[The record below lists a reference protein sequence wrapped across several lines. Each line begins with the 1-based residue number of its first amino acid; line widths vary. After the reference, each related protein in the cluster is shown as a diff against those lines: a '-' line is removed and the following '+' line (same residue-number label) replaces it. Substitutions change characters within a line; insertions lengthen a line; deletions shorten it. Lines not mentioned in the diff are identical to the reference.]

1 MVVNNQT
8 IRMLSLTVMFVSGC
22 GLRHIQ
28 IQGALLVW
36 LLVEIVLNRKQ
47 MKKISHRDVF
57 VMACL
62 MGAFSIL
69 SMIKNVSNY
78 PFVLV
83 AMAIG
88 YIVALNYRGKGA
100 ASFYDDMSKLCK
112 YAMYYTFMHIPF
124 LFFTGMLS
132 PLEGTFAYHFH
143 RLFYFVDSGGMS
155 FTNGFR
161 LCGLAW
167 EPGIWQMI
175 MNFNLYFALLE
186 KRSAKQIAMAIS
198 AVVLTLS
205 TSGMFTM
212 IVIILYYLSFVLKK
226 IKIGQL
232 VGIAIVGVFFYGIIS
247 QNIDEKL
254 NGEGVTSSM
263 VRFGDAYVGAM
274 MLSKNPII
282 GANAE
287 LTGYSRSNDV
297 IALRQYLWDEAEVK
311 GDSEGF
317 LNAYIVNGFMI
328 FLLDWGLVIG
338 LFLLYRMVKADF
350 MESTTVRI
358 GFLLT
363 ILLTLFAEPI
373 SSTAFFYFFVTFGIL
388 GKQTKIQN
396 GIGYART

>member
-1 MVVNNQT
+1 MVVNNQA

-22 GLRHIQ
+22 GLQHIQ
-28 IQGALLVW
+28 IQGSLLVW
-36 LLVEIVLNRKQ
+36 LFVEIVLNRKQ
-47 MKKISHRDVF
+47 MKKIPHRDVV

-69 SMIKNVSNY
+69 SIIKGVSNY

-100 ASFYDDMSKLCK
+100 ASFYDDMSKLCR

-175 MNFNLYFALLE
+175 MNFNLYFALVE

-212 IVIILYYLSFVLKK
+212 IVIILYYLSFVLKNN
-226 IKIGQL
+226 
-232 VGIAIVGVFFYGIIS
+232 VV
-247 QNIDEKL
+247 L
-254 NGEGVTSSM
+254 N
-263 VRFGDAYVGAM
+263 D
-274 MLSKNPII
+274 L
-282 GANAE
+282 
-287 LTGYSRSNDV
+287 
-297 IALRQYLWDEAEVK
+297 
-311 GDSEGF
+311 
-317 LNAYIVNGFMI
+317 
-328 FLLDWGLVIG
+328 
-338 LFLLYRMVKADF
+338 
-350 MESTTVRI
+350 
-358 GFLLT
+358 
-363 ILLTLFAEPI
+363 
-373 SSTAFFYFFVTFGIL
+373 
-388 GKQTKIQN
+388 
-396 GIGYART
+396 

>member
-226 IKIGQL
+226 MKIGQL
-232 VGIAIVGVFFYGIIS
+232 AGMAIVGVFFYGIIS

-254 NGEGVTSSM
+254 NGEGATSSM
-263 VRFGDAYVGAM
+263 VRFGDTYVGAM

-297 IALRQYLWDEAEVK
+297 IALRQYLWDEAEIK
-311 GDSEGF
+311 GDNEGF

>member
-1 MVVNNQT
+1 MVVNNQA

-22 GLRHIQ
+22 GLQHIQ

-36 LLVEIVLNRKQ
+36 LFVEIVLNRKQ
-47 MKKISHRDVF
+47 MKKIPHRDVV

-69 SMIKNVSNY
+69 SIIKGVSNY

-88 YIVALNYRGKGA
+88 YIAALNYRGKGA
-100 ASFYDDMSKLCK
+100 ASFYDDMSKLCR

-124 LFFTGMLS
+124 LFFTGILS

-175 MNFNLYFALLE
+175 MNFNLYFALVE

-232 VGIAIVGVFFYGIIS
+232 AGMAIVGVFFYGIIF

-254 NGEGVTSSM
+254 NGEGATSSM
-263 VRFGDAYVGAM
+263 VRFGDTYVGAM
-274 MLSKNPII
+274 MLSKNPVI
-282 GANAE
+282 GANTE

-297 IALRQYLWDEAEVK
+297 IALRQYLWDEAEIK
-311 GDSEGF
+311 GDNEGF

-338 LFLLYRMVKADF
+338 LFLLYRMIKADF
-350 MESTTVRI
+350 MEPTTVRI

-363 ILLTLFAEPI
+363 ILLTCLLYTSP
-373 SSTAFFYFFVTFGIL
+373 SP
-388 GKQTKIQN
+388 
-396 GIGYART
+396 RD

>member
-226 IKIGQL
+226 MKIGQL
-232 VGIAIVGVFFYGIIS
+232 AGMAIVGVFFYGIIS

-254 NGEGVTSSM
+254 NGEGATSSM
-263 VRFGDAYVGAM
+263 VRFGDTYVGSM

-297 IALRQYLWDEAEVK
+297 IALRQYLWDEAEIK
-311 GDSEGF
+311 GDNEGF

>member
-1 MVVNNQT
+1 MFDGGILNIVHNKRR
-8 IRMLSLTVMFVSGC
+8 IELSFCPCRNGYRLHSGIK
-22 GLRHIQ
+22 LS
-28 IQGALLVW
+28 
-36 LLVEIVLNRKQ
+36 RK
-47 MKKISHRDVF
+47 
-57 VMACL
+57 
-62 MGAFSIL
+62 G
-69 SMIKNVSNY
+69 
-78 PFVLV
+78 
-83 AMAIG
+83 G
-88 YIVALNYRGKGA
+88 G
-100 ASFYDDMSKLCK
+100 MSKLCR

-175 MNFNLYFALLE
+175 MNFNLYFALVE

-198 AVVLTLS
+198 AIVLTLS

-232 VGIAIVGVFFYGIIS
+232 AGMAIVGVFFYGIIF

-254 NGEGVTSSM
+254 NGEGATSSM
-263 VRFGDAYVGAM
+263 VRFGDTYVGAM
-274 MLSKNPII
+274 MLSKNPVI
-282 GANAE
+282 GANTE

-297 IALRQYLWDEAEVK
+297 IALRQYLWDEAEIK
-311 GDSEGF
+311 GDNEGF

-338 LFLLYRMVKADF
+338 LFLLYRMIKADF
-350 MESTTVRI
+350 MEPTTVRI

-373 SSTAFFYFFVTFGIL
+373 SSTAFFYFFVIYGIL
-388 GKQTKIQN
+388 GKRTKTQN

>member
-47 MKKISHRDVF
+47 MKKISHRDVV

-69 SMIKNVSNY
+69 SIIKNVSNY

-88 YIVALNYRGKGA
+88 YIVALNYCGKGA

-124 LFFTGMLS
+124 LFFTGVLS

-143 RLFYFVDSGGMS
+143 RLFYFIDSGGMS

-161 LCGLAW
+161 LCGLGW

-175 MNFNLYFALLE
+175 MNFNLYFALVE
-186 KRSAKQIAMAIS
+186 KRSAKQMAMAIS

-254 NGEGVTSSM
+254 NGEGATSSM

>member
-1 MVVNNQT
+1 MVVNNQA

-22 GLRHIQ
+22 GLQHIQ

-36 LLVEIVLNRKQ
+36 LFVEIVLNRKQ
-47 MKKISHRDVF
+47 MKKIPHRDVV

-69 SMIKNVSNY
+69 SIIKGVSNY

-88 YIVALNYRGKGA
+88 YIAALNYRGKGA
-100 ASFYDDMSKLCK
+100 ASFYDDMSKLCR

-124 LFFTGMLS
+124 LFFTGILS

-175 MNFNLYFALLE
+175 MNFNLYFALVE

-232 VGIAIVGVFFYGIIS
+232 AGMAIVGVFFYGIIF

-254 NGEGVTSSM
+254 NGEGATSSM
-263 VRFGDAYVGAM
+263 VRFGDTYVGAM
-274 MLSKNPII
+274 MLSKNPVI
-282 GANAE
+282 GANTE

-297 IALRQYLWDEAEVK
+297 IALRQYLWDEAEIK
-311 GDSEGF
+311 GDNEGF

-338 LFLLYRMVKADF
+338 LFLLYRMIKADF
-350 MESTTVRI
+350 MEPTTVRI

-373 SSTAFFYFFVTFGIL
+373 SSTAFFFFFVIYGIL
-388 GKQTKIQN
+388 GKRTKTQN

>member
-175 MNFNLYFALLE
+175 MNFNLYFALVE
-186 KRSAKQIAMAIS
+186 KRSTKQMAMAIS

-254 NGEGVTSSM
+254 NGEGATSSM

-274 MLSKNPII
+274 MLSKNSII

-358 GFLLT
+358 GFLLI